1 MSIHQCSSTRVTRM
15 TAAAVA
21 LAAGCSVGV
30 AQTQP
35 GNPQQPS
42 MTDPV
47 ATPFATPEAR
57 PSAPAAQP
65 DPKNAKGAAKGG
77 PKAKQPANSST
88 KVKVDE
94 NAIVDLHVNDEDL
107 SNVLEMLSIQS
118 HRNIIPSKDV
128 NARVTANLYNVT
140 FFEALEAILNINGY
154 GYVEEGNF
162 IYVYTKDEIK
172 RMAEEDRAKVSKVI
186 KLNYLNAIDAA
197 EFVKPLLSEQGQIK
211 TPGKTASF
219 PSLGETPIGSDEYA
233 HDAMLVVIDFE
244 ENVAEVE
251 ALVAQI
257 DTRPAQ
263 VLVEATI
270 LQTQLNEAN
279 AFGVDFSVIADMN
292 FGEFVGVGGPLQ
304 ATNALIGGK
313 ATSGG
318 TVRHPGDGGAS
329 AVTSSVGNTAGA
341 GGLKV
346 GVVSNDVAV
355 FMKVLDE
362 VSDTTILSNPKIL
375 ALNRQPSRVL
385 VGRKVGYL
393 QTTSTDTATTQTVE
407 FLDTGTQLY
416 FRPFVTNDNMIR
428 MELKPQVSEAVIRET
443 NDATGAAVTIPDE
456 ITNELVTNVIVP
468 DGQTIVL
475 GGLFRESTET
485 ARRQVPFLG
494 DIPLLGSAFR
504 GHDDQTERNEIIF
517 LITPTIVNDTAL
529 AEAGARGADAVERV
543 RAGAREGVLRW
554 SRDKISAL
562 RNIEAERL
570 AQSGDTQR
578 AIWMLDRSL
587 TLNPV
592 QPEAIAMREKLGV
605 SRRNWPSRSL
615 LGEVLNGEARAKH
628 ASADFTIDTTGIV
641 FGNSGGHTNTNNTGT
656 ADERNTAL
664 FQAQSGVTNTQEP
677 EFNGASTVG
686 TTDTTPTLT
695 TPATV
700 TPATTTAFNTTT
712 PVTPT
717 TPTTTTPA
725 TPTATASNTGTATT
739 SGVASPTP
747 VAFSPLRAA
756 PTGNTTA
763 GWPNR
768 GIFGGAW
775 RLLAG
780 KSAPTTQPTLTD
792 ANAPRIVND
801 AADLTNTPTPDK

>member
-1 MSIHQCSSTRVTRM
+1 MSNHQTSSIRVTRL
-15 TAAAVA
+15 TAATVF
-21 LAAGCSVGV
+21 LAAGCSVSV

-35 GNPQQPS
+35 GSPQQPS
-42 MTDPV
+42 MVDPM

-57 PSAPAAQP
+57 PANAAAQAE
-65 DPKNAKGAAKGG
+65 AKAAKGG
-77 PKAKQPANSST
+77 KAAPKAKQPTNSST

-107 SNVLEMLSIQS
+107 ANVLEMLSIQS
-118 HRNIIPSKDV
+118 HRNIIASKDV

-140 FFEALEAILNINGY
+140 FFEALDAILNINGY
-154 GYVEEGNF
+154 GYVEDGNF
-162 IYVYTKDEIK
+162 IYVYTKNEIIEMEK
-172 RMAEEDRAKVSKVI
+172 ANRQKVSKVLR
-186 KLNYLNAIDAA
+186 LNYLNAIDAA
-197 EFVKPLLSEQGQIK
+197 EFVKPLLSENGQIK

-251 ALVAQI
+251 TLITQI

-279 AFGVDFSVIADMN
+279 AFGVDFSIIADMD

-304 ATNALIGGK
+304 AANSLIGGK
-313 ATSGG
+313 ATTGG
-318 TVRHPGDGGAS
+318 SSPHPADGGAT
-329 AVTSSVGNTAGA
+329 AISSTVGNTAGA
-341 GGLKV
+341 GGMKV

-355 FMKVLDE
+355 FMRVLDE
-362 VSDTTILSNPKIL
+362 VTDTTILSNPKIL

-416 FRPFVTNDNMIR
+416 FRPFVTNEGMIR

-456 ITNELVTNVIVP
+456 ITNELVTNVMVR

-485 ARRQVPFLG
+485 SRRQVPFLG
-494 DIPLLGSAFR
+494 DIPILGSAFR
-504 GHDDQTERNEIIF
+504 GHDDETQRNEIIF
-517 LITPTIVNDTAL
+517 LITPSIVNDTVL
-529 AEAGARGADAVERV
+529 AEAGDRGLDAVERV

-554 SRDKISAL
+554 SRDKMSAL

-578 AIWMLDRSL
+578 AMWLLDRSL

-592 QPEAIAMREKLGV
+592 QPEAIAMREKLGATN
-605 SRRNWPSRSL
+605 RNWPGRSL
-615 LGEVLNGEARAKH
+615 LEEVMHGESRAKKS
-628 ASADFTIDTTGIV
+628 SADFTIDTAGVT
-641 FGNSGGHTNTNNTGT
+641 FNTPNTNNTETTGT
-656 ADERNTAL
+656 TNSTTTFAT
-664 FQAQSGVTNTQEP
+664 TNTE
-677 EFNGASTVG
+677 TTG
-686 TTDTTPTLT
+686 TTTTTFATTNTETTGTTGTTGDTTTNT
-695 TPATV
+695 TT
-700 TPATTTAFNTTT
+700 TDGTNTTGTNTTAFNTNTSTDSTNTFTT
-712 PVTPT
+712 TSTPSTTTTFSPAAATSFASTPT
-717 TPTTTTPA
+717 T
-725 TPTATASNTGTATT
+725 SN
-739 SGVASPTP
+739 
-747 VAFSPLRAA
+747 
-756 PTGNTTA
+756 
-763 GWPNR
+763 GWINR
-768 GIFGGAW
+768 GILGGAW
-775 RLLAG
+775 RFLAN
-780 KSAPTTQPTLTD
+780 KPSNNTQPTVTD
-792 ANAPRIVND
+792 ASNVP
-801 AADLTNTPTPDK
+801 ADGK